1 MSAHRHLSKTR
12 AVVFAVGLSVVTWL
26 TACAPVAV
34 PTPRPASLGSATPS
48 TSSPRPAST
57 SANYY
62 PQPDSTPG
70 EYYLGSLLG
79 TALWKDGK
87 QIRLDSVGRDA
98 QGAYGV
104 FDGVIL
110 HVGESH
116 HFDGIGT
123 ITVLRVSAS
132 IPCGQATCPP
142 GGSGDTA
149 SVLFQPD

>member
-1 MSAHRHLSKTR
+1 MNAQRHPPLARVAVSALSL
-12 AVVFAVGLSVVTWL
+12 AVVTWL

-34 PTPRPASLGSATPS
+34 PTPPPASLGSATPS
-48 TSSPRPAST
+48 TSSPRPATT
-57 SANYY
+57 SASYY
-62 PQPDSTPG
+62 PQPDSTAG

-87 QIRLDSVGRDA
+87 QIRLDSAGRDA

-104 FDGVIL
+104 FDGVIV